1 MRTTVTLEDDV
12 AAAVEGLRSSDGIG
26 VSDAV
31 NRLVRDGLARPAPS
45 KPYVHQSYDMGLKV
59 DVTNI
64 GEVLG
69 WLDEADAGERGGDD
83 ASPDS

>member
-12 AAAVEGLRSSDGIG
+12 AAAVERLRSSDGIG

-59 DVTNI
+59 DVTNV

-69 WLDEADAGERGGDD
+69 WLDEAHAGDRGDD

>member
-1 MRTTVTLEDDV
+1 MRTTVTLDDDV
-12 AAAVEGLRSSDGIG
+12 MAAVEGLRSSEGIG

-31 NRLVRDGLARPAPS
+31 NRLVRDGLARPAPP

-69 WLDEADAGERGGDD
+69 WLDEAEADAPGAD
-83 ASPDS
+83 ARPGA